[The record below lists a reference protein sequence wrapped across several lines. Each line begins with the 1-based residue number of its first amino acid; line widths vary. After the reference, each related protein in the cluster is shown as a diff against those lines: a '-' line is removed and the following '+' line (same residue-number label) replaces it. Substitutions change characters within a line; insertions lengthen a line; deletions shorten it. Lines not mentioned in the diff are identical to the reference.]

1 LKERGEAEEKHVE
14 TQPDMGLET
23 LEENVGGD
31 LEENVWHKEDDE
43 GGIVFGLF
51 ETKLFRKTKDV
62 GIGNIDTVYEL
73 RDKSVVCD
81 STEDEINVPK
91 KASKYMIQRKG
102 MTWKSILAM
111 SLVSVVLDGQTSW
124 TSSATTPLERSGSS

>member
-1 LKERGEAEEKHVE
+1 MKERGEAEEKHVK
-14 TQPDMGLET
+14 TQPDVGLEA
-23 LEENVGGD
+23 LEEDVGRD
-31 LEENVWHKEDDE
+31 LEENVWHEEDDE
-43 GGIVFGLF
+43 GGIVFGFF
-51 ETKLFRKTKDV
+51 EAKLFRKTKDV

-73 RDKSVVCD
+73 RNESVVCD
-81 STEDEINVPK
+81 SRESEINIPK
-91 KASKYMIQRKG
+91 KASKYMIHRKG

>member
-1 LKERGEAEEKHVE
+1 
-14 TQPDMGLET
+14 MGLET

-31 LEENVWHKEDDE
+31 LEENIWHEEDDE
-43 GGIVFGLF
+43 GGIVFSFF

-73 RDKSVVCD
+73 RDESVVCD
-81 STEDEINVPK
+81 SRESEMNIPK
-91 KASKYMIQRKG
+91 KASKYMIHRKG

-124 TSSATTPLERSGSS
+124 TSSATTPLERSVSS

>member
-1 LKERGEAEEKHVE
+1 MKERGKAEEKHVE

-31 LEENVWHKEDDE
+31 LEENIWHEEDDE
-43 GGIVFGLF
+43 GGIVFSFF

-73 RDKSVVCD
+73 RDESVVCD
-81 STEDEINVPK
+81 SRESKMNIPK
-91 KASKYMIQRKG
+91 KASKYIIHKKG

-124 TSSATTPLERSGSS
+124 TSSATTPLERSVSS